1 MELVRKCRLSYD
13 LTQDLSTWLASE
25 STSNEAKME
34 TLARQTKSLQN
45 KFLQLE
51 MLAKMKVRNLQD
63 GRYVAPNM
71 APSL

>member
-1 MELVRKCRLSYD
+1 MRKCRLSYD

-25 STSNEAKME
+25 STSNEAKVE
-34 TLARQTKSLQN
+34 TLARQTKLLQN
-45 KFLQLE
+45 EFLRLE

-71 APSL
+71 APFS